1 MKVILALGNPGDK
14 YAQTRHNA
22 GFLVIDQLAAGQ
34 SAQFSN
40 KPKFFADIAELNS
53 FTVNSS
59 ASAKPPVIIIPREK
73 ILLVKPTTYY
83 NEVGIAARALMDFY
97 KLTLDDLL
105 IIHDDTDLDFGKIR
119 VRKGGRDAGSNGL
132 KSLHAHI
139 GSDFWHIR
147 IGTDNLLRRQVST
160 DRFVMMNFNSDELTI
175 LKNWT
180 IPTAQTMIHD
190 FLSDH
195 ISAISVKL

>member
-1 MKVILALGNPGDK
+1 MKIILALGNPGSK

-34 SAQFSN
+34 SAHFST
-40 KPKFFADIAELNS
+40 KPKFFADIAELRN
-53 FTVNSS
+53 FTIDSA
-59 ASAKPPVIIIPREK
+59 ASAKPPVTIPREK

-83 NEVGIAARALMDFY
+83 NEVGISARAILDFY

-105 IIHDDTDLDFGKIR
+105 IIHDDTALDFGKIR

-147 IGTDNLLRRQVST
+147 IGTDNLLRRQIGDV
-160 DRFVMMNFNSDELTI
+160 DFVLSKFNADEQKILRDWMVPEVIKLVGTFLDDTI
-175 LKNWT
+175 KPL
-180 IPTAQTMIHD
+180 
-190 FLSDH
+190 
-195 ISAISVKL
+195 SVKL

>member
-14 YAQTRHNA
+14 YVHTRHNA
-22 GFLVIDQLAAGQ
+22 GFLIIDQLAAGQ

-53 FTVNSS
+53 FTVDS
-59 ASAKPPVIIIPREK
+59 AASTKPSVTIPREK

-83 NEVGIAARALMDFY
+83 NEVGIAARAILDFY

-105 IIHDDTDLDFGKIR
+105 IIHDDTALDFGKIR

-139 GSDFWHIR
+139 DSDFWHIR

-175 LKNWT
+175 LKNWA
-180 IPTAQTMIHD
+180 IPTARTMIHD

>member
-1 MKVILALGNPGDK
+1 MKVILALGNPGEK
-14 YAQTRHNA
+14 YVHTRHNA
-22 GFLVIDQLAAGQ
+22 GFLVVNQLAAEQG
-34 SAQFSN
+34 AQFSN
-40 KPKFFADIAELNS
+40 KPKFFADIAELNMS
-53 FTVNSS
+53 G
-59 ASAKPPVIIIPREK
+59 EK

-83 NEVGIAARALMDFY
+83 NEVGIAARAILDFY

-147 IGTDNLLRRQVST
+147 IGTDNLLRQQIGDV
-160 DRFVMMNFNSDELTI
+160 DFVLSKFNADEQKI
-175 LKNWT
+175 LRDWT
-180 IPTAQTMIHD
+180 IPESIKLIGT
-190 FLSDH
+190 FLDDT
-195 ISAISVKL
+195 IEPLSVKL

>member
-14 YAQTRHNA
+14 YTYTRHNA
-22 GFLVIDQLAAGQ
+22 GFLVIDQLAAEQ

-53 FTVNSS
+53 FTVDSA
-59 ASAKPPVIIIPREK
+59 ASAKSHSTVPREK

-83 NEVGIAARALMDFY
+83 NEVGISARAILDFY
-97 KLTLDDLL
+97 KLTLDDVL

-132 KSLHAHI
+132 KSLHTHI
-139 GSDFWHIR
+139 GADFWHIR

-175 LKNWT
+175 LKNWA

>member
-14 YAQTRHNA
+14 YTYTRHNA
-22 GFLVIDQLAAGQ
+22 GFLVADQLAAEQG
-34 SAQFSN
+34 AQFSN
-40 KPKFFADIAELNS
+40 KPKFFAYIAELNS
-53 FTVNSS
+53 FTVDS
-59 ASAKPPVIIIPREK
+59 AASVKPPVTIPREK
-73 ILLVKPTTYY
+73 VLLVKPTTYY
-83 NEVGIAARALMDFY
+83 NEVGISARAILDFY

-139 GSDFWHIR
+139 GADFWHIR

-175 LKNWT
+175 LKNWA

>member
-1 MKVILALGNPGDK
+1 MKVILALGNPGEK
-14 YAQTRHNA
+14 YARTRHNT
-22 GFLVIDQLAAGQ
+22 GFLVIDNLAAGQ
-34 SAQFSN
+34 NAQFSN
-40 KPKFFADIAELNS
+40 KPKFFADIAELRN
-53 FTVNSS
+53 FTIDS
-59 ASAKPPVIIIPREK
+59 ATSAKSPVTIPREK

-83 NEVGIAARALMDFY
+83 NDVGISARAILDFY
-97 KLTLDDLL
+97 KLALDDLL

-160 DRFVMMNFNSDELTI
+160 DRFVMMNFNSDELTV
-175 LKNWT
+175 LKNWA

>member
-14 YAQTRHNA
+14 YTNTRHNA
-22 GFLVIDQLAAGQ
+22 GFLTIDKFAAELNVN
-34 SAQFSN
+34 FIN
-40 KPKFFADIAELNS
+40 KPKFSADIAELNLS
-53 FTVNSS
+53 G
-59 ASAKPPVIIIPREK
+59 EK
-73 ILLVKPTTYY
+73 ILLVKPNTYY
-83 NEVGIAARALMDFY
+83 NEVGIAARAIMDFY

-147 IGTDNLLRRQVST
+147 IGTDNLLRRQIGDV
-160 DRFVMMNFNSDELTI
+160 DFVLSKFNADEQKI
-175 LKNWT
+175 LRDWT
-180 IPTAQTMIHD
+180 IPESIKLIGT
-190 FLSDH
+190 FLDDT
-195 ISAISVKL
+195 IEPLSVKL

>member
-1 MKVILALGNPGDK
+1 MKVILALGNPGEK
-14 YAQTRHNA
+14 YAYTRHNA

-40 KPKFFADIAELNS
+40 KPKFFADIAELNMS
-53 FTVNSS
+53 G
-59 ASAKPPVIIIPREK
+59 EK

-83 NEVGIAARALMDFY
+83 NEVGISARAILDFY

-175 LKNWT
+175 LKNWA

-190 FLSDH
+190 FLSDQ

>member
-1 MKVILALGNPGDK
+1 MKIILALGNPGEK
-14 YAQTRHNA
+14 YVHTRHNA

-53 FTVNSS
+53 FTVNLAANANSHTI
-59 ASAKPPVIIIPREK
+59 VPREK
-73 ILLVKPTTYY
+73 ILLVKPNTYY

-105 IIHDDTDLDFGKIR
+105 IIHDDTALDFGKIR

-147 IGTDNLLRRQVST
+147 IGTDNLLRRQIGDV
-160 DRFVMMNFNSDELTI
+160 DFVLSKFNADEQKI
-175 LKNWT
+175 LRDWT
-180 IPTAQTMIHD
+180 IPESIKLIGT
-190 FLSDH
+190 FLDDTIEPLS
-195 ISAISVKL
+195 IKL

>member
-1 MKVILALGNPGDK
+1 MKVILALGNPGEK
-14 YAQTRHNA
+14 YVHTRHNA
-22 GFLVIDQLAAGQ
+22 GFLVIDHLAAGQ

-40 KPKFFADIAELNS
+40 KPKFFADIAELNMS
-53 FTVNSS
+53 G
-59 ASAKPPVIIIPREK
+59 EK

-105 IIHDDTDLDFGKIR
+105 IIHDDTALDFGKIR
-119 VRKGGRDAGSNGL
+119 IRKGGRDAGSNGL

-147 IGTDNLLRRQVST
+147 IGTDNLLRRQIGDV
-160 DRFVMMNFNSDELTI
+160 DFVLSKFNADEQKI
-175 LKNWT
+175 LRDWT
-180 IPTAQTMIHD
+180 IPESIKLIDT
-190 FLSDH
+190 FLDDTIEPLS
-195 ISAISVKL
+195 IKL

>member
-1 MKVILALGNPGDK
+1 MKIILALGNPGEK
-14 YAQTRHNA
+14 YVHTRHNA

-40 KPKFFADIAELNS
+40 KPKFFADITELNN
-53 FTVNSS
+53 VKL
-59 ASAKPPVIIIPREK
+59 ASTANTKSRTTSPQEK
-73 ILLVKPTTYY
+73 VLLVKPTTYY

-132 KSLHAHI
+132 KSLHTHI
-139 GSDFWHIR
+139 GADFWHIR
-147 IGTDNLLRRQVST
+147 IGTDNLLRRQIGDV
-160 DRFVMMNFNSDELTI
+160 DFVLSKFNADEQKI
-175 LKNWT
+175 LRDWT
-180 IPTAQTMIHD
+180 IPESIKLIGT
-190 FLSDH
+190 FLDDT
-195 ISAISVKL
+195 IEPLSVKL

>member
-14 YAQTRHNA
+14 YTYTRHNA
-22 GFLVIDQLAAGQ
+22 GFLVVDQLAAGQ

-53 FTVNSS
+53 VKLASTADAKSS
-59 ASAKPPVIIIPREK
+59 TASPQEK
-73 ILLVKPTTYY
+73 VLLVKPTTYY
-83 NEVGIAARALMDFY
+83 NEVGVAARALMDFY

-105 IIHDDTDLDFGKIR
+105 VIHDDTDLDFGKIR

-132 KSLHAHI
+132 KSLHTHI
-139 GSDFWHIR
+139 GADFWHIR

-160 DRFVMMNFNSDELTI
+160 DRFVMMNFNSDELNI

-180 IPTAQTMIHD
+180 IPTAQIMIHD
-190 FLSDH
+190 FLSDQ

>member
-14 YAQTRHNA
+14 YVHTRHNA
-22 GFLVIDQLAAGQ
+22 GFLIIDQLAAEQ

-40 KPKFFADIAELNS
+40 KPKFSADIAELNIS
-53 FTVNSS
+53 G
-59 ASAKPPVIIIPREK
+59 EK

-97 KLTLDDLL
+97 KLTLDDVL

-139 GSDFWHIR
+139 GADFWHIR
-147 IGTDNLLRRQVST
+147 IGTDNLLRRQIGDVDFVLSKFNT
-160 DRFVMMNFNSDELTI
+160 DERKI
-175 LKNWT
+175 LRDWT
-180 IPTAQTMIHD
+180 IPKAIKLIGT
-190 FLSDH
+190 FLDDT
-195 ISAISVKL
+195 IEPLSVKL

>member
-1 MKVILALGNPGDK
+1 MKVILALGNPGEK
-14 YAQTRHNA
+14 YTYTRHNA
-22 GFLVIDQLAAGQ
+22 GFLVVDQLAAKQ
-34 SAQFSN
+34 SAHFSN

-53 FTVNSS
+53 FTVDSAASTNSHTI
-59 ASAKPPVIIIPREK
+59 VPREK

-83 NEVGIAARALMDFY
+83 NEVGISARAILDFY
-97 KLTLDDLL
+97 KLTLADLL

-139 GSDFWHIR
+139 GADFWHIR

-175 LKNWT
+175 LKNWA
-180 IPTAQTMIHD
+180 IPTTRTMIHD

>member
-1 MKVILALGNPGDK
+1 MKVILALGNPGEK
-14 YAQTRHNA
+14 YVYTRHNA
-22 GFLVIDQLAAGQ
+22 GFLIIDQLAAGQ

-40 KPKFFADIAELNS
+40 KPKFSADIAELNMS
-53 FTVNSS
+53 G
-59 ASAKPPVIIIPREK
+59 EK
-73 ILLVKPTTYY
+73 ILLVKPNTYY

-105 IIHDDTDLDFGKIR
+105 IIHDDTALDFGKIR

-147 IGTDNLLRRQVST
+147 IGTDNLLRRQIGDV
-160 DRFVMMNFNSDELTI
+160 DFVLSKFNADEQKI
-175 LKNWT
+175 LRDWT
-180 IPTAQTMIHD
+180 IPESIKLIGT
-190 FLSDH
+190 FLDDT
-195 ISAISVKL
+195 IEPLSVKL

>member
-1 MKVILALGNPGDK
+1 MKVILALGNPGEK
-14 YAQTRHNA
+14 YVHTRHNT
-22 GFLVIDQLAAGQ
+22 GFLVIDHLAAGQ
-34 SAQFSN
+34 SAHFSN

-53 FTVNSS
+53 FAVDS
-59 ASAKPPVIIIPREK
+59 AASTKSHTTIPQGK

-83 NEVGIAARALMDFY
+83 NEVGIAARAIMDFY

-132 KSLHAHI
+132 KSLHTHI

>member
-1 MKVILALGNPGDK
+1 MKVILALGNPGSK

-40 KPKFFADIAELNS
+40 KPKFSADIAELNMS
-53 FTVNSS
+53 G
-59 ASAKPPVIIIPREK
+59 EK

-83 NEVGIAARALMDFY
+83 NEVGIAARAILDFY

-105 IIHDDTDLDFGKIR
+105 IIHDDTALDFGKIR

-147 IGTDNLLRRQVST
+147 IGTDNLLRRQIGDV
-160 DRFVMMNFNSDELTI
+160 DFVLSKFNADEQKI
-175 LKNWT
+175 LRDWT
-180 IPTAQTMIHD
+180 IPESIKLIGT
-190 FLSDH
+190 FLDDTIEPLS
-195 ISAISVKL
+195 IKL

>member
-14 YAQTRHNA
+14 YTYTRHNA
-22 GFLVIDQLAAGQ
+22 GFLVVDQLAAEQG
-34 SAQFSN
+34 AQFSN

-59 ASAKPPVIIIPREK
+59 ASAKPPVIIPREK

-105 IIHDDTDLDFGKIR
+105 IIHDDTALDFGKIR

-147 IGTDNLLRRQVST
+147 IGTDNLLRRQIGDV
-160 DRFVMMNFNSDELTI
+160 DFVLSKFNADERII
-175 LKNWT
+175 LRNWT
-180 IPTAQTMIHD
+180 IPESIKLIGT
-190 FLSDH
+190 FLDNTIEPLS
-195 ISAISVKL
+195 IKL

>member
-1 MKVILALGNPGDK
+1 MKVILALGNPGDT
-14 YAQTRHNA
+14 YTYTRHNA
-22 GFLVIDQLAAGQ
+22 GFLVVDQLAAEQG
-34 SAQFSN
+34 AQFSN

-53 FTVNSS
+53 FTVDSA
-59 ASAKPPVIIIPREK
+59 ASAKSHSTVPREK

-83 NEVGIAARALMDFY
+83 NEVGISARAILDFY
-97 KLTLDDLL
+97 KLTLADLL

-175 LKNWT
+175 LKNWA

>member
-1 MKVILALGNPGDK
+1 MKVILALGNPGEK
-14 YAQTRHNA
+14 YVHTRHNA
-22 GFLVIDQLAAGQ
+22 GFLVIDHLAAGQ

-53 FTVNSS
+53 FTVDS
-59 ASAKPPVIIIPREK
+59 AASVKSHTAIPRGK

-83 NEVGIAARALMDFY
+83 NEVGIAARAIMDFY

-139 GSDFWHIR
+139 GADFWHIR

-175 LKNWT
+175 LKNWA

-195 ISAISVKL
+195 ISAISVNL

>member
-1 MKVILALGNPGDK
+1 MKVILALGNPGEK
-14 YAQTRHNA
+14 YTHTRHNV
-22 GFLVIDQLAAGQ
+22 GFLVIDHLAAGQ
-34 SAQFSN
+34 SVHFSN

-53 FTVNSS
+53 FTVNS
-59 ASAKPPVIIIPREK
+59 AANAKLPVTIPREK

-83 NEVGIAARALMDFY
+83 NEVGVAARALLDFY
-97 KLTLDDLL
+97 KLTLNDVL
-105 IIHDDTDLDFGKIR
+105 IIHDDTALDFGKIR

-175 LKNWT
+175 LKNWA
-180 IPTAQTMIHD
+180 IPTARTMIHD

>member
-1 MKVILALGNPGDK
+1 MKVILALGNPGEK
-14 YAQTRHNA
+14 YVHTRHNA
-22 GFLVIDQLAAGQ
+22 GFLVIDQLAAEQG
-34 SAQFSN
+34 AQFSN

-53 FTVNSS
+53 FTVDSAASTNSHTI
-59 ASAKPPVIIIPREK
+59 VPREK

-83 NEVGIAARALMDFY
+83 NEVGIAARAILDFY

-105 IIHDDTDLDFGKIR
+105 IIHDDTALDFGKIR
-119 VRKGGRDAGSNGL
+119 VRKGGRGAGSNGL

-139 GSDFWHIR
+139 GADFWHIR

-175 LKNWT
+175 LKNWA

>member
-1 MKVILALGNPGDK
+1 MKVILALGNPGEK
-14 YAQTRHNA
+14 YVHTRHNA

-40 KPKFFADIAELNS
+40 KPKFSANVAELNIS
-53 FTVNSS
+53 G
-59 ASAKPPVIIIPREK
+59 EK

-83 NEVGIAARALMDFY
+83 NEVGISARAILDFY
-97 KLTLDDLL
+97 KSTLDDLL

-139 GSDFWHIR
+139 GADFWHIR
-147 IGTDNLLRRQVST
+147 IGTDNLLRRQIGDVDFVLSKFNT
-160 DRFVMMNFNSDELTI
+160 DERTI
-175 LKNWT
+175 LRDWT
-180 IPTAQTMIHD
+180 IPESIKLIGT
-190 FLSDH
+190 FLDGT
-195 ISAISVKL
+195 IEPLSVKL

>member
-1 MKVILALGNPGDK
+1 MKVILALGNPGEK
-14 YAQTRHNA
+14 YVHTRHNA

-53 FTVNSS
+53 FTVDS
-59 ASAKPPVIIIPREK
+59 AASTKLPVTIPREK
-73 ILLVKPTTYY
+73 VILVKPTTYY
-83 NEVGIAARALMDFY
+83 NEVGVAARALMDFY

-105 IIHDDTDLDFGKIR
+105 IIHDDTALDFGKIR

-139 GSDFWHIR
+139 GADFWHIR
-147 IGTDNLLRRQVST
+147 IGTDNLLRRQIGDV
-160 DRFVMMNFNSDELTI
+160 DFVLSKFNADEQKI
-175 LKNWT
+175 LRDWT
-180 IPTAQTMIHD
+180 IPESIKLIGT
-190 FLSDH
+190 FLDDTIEPLS
-195 ISAISVKL
+195 IKL

>member
-1 MKVILALGNPGDK
+1 MKVILALGNPGEK
-14 YAQTRHNA
+14 YAYTRHNA

-40 KPKFFADIAELNS
+40 KPKFFADIAELRD
-53 FTVNSS
+53 FTVNSA
-59 ASAKPPVIIIPREK
+59 ASTKPPVTIPREK

-97 KLTLDDLL
+97 KLTLDDVL

-139 GSDFWHIR
+139 GADFWHIR
-147 IGTDNLLRRQVST
+147 IGTDNLLRRQIGDV
-160 DRFVMMNFNSDELTI
+160 DFVLSKFNADEQKI
-175 LKNWT
+175 LRDWT
-180 IPTAQTMIHD
+180 IPESIKLIGT
-190 FLSDH
+190 FLDDT
-195 ISAISVKL
+195 IEPLSVKL